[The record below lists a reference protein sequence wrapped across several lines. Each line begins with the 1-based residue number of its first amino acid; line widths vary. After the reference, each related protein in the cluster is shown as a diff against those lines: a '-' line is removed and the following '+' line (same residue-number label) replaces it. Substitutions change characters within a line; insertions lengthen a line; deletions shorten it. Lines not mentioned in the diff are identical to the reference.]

1 MRVSSLK
8 NGSCLRVALTG
19 GDGTDTS
26 PFYFGG
32 NMLVFTIIL
41 VLISWFELI
50 ATIVAEQN
58 IYLPLAMFT
67 AGVVS
72 GVGVIVCI
80 GILIGV

>member
-1 MRVSSLK
+1 
-8 NGSCLRVALTG
+8 
-19 GDGTDTS
+19 
-26 PFYFGG
+26 
-32 NMLVFTIIL
+32 MLVFTIIL

-67 AGVVS
+67 AGVVF

>member
-26 PFYFGG
+26 PFLFGG

-50 ATIVAEQN
+50 ATIVAEQS

>member
-32 NMLVFTIIL
+32 NMLVLAII
-41 VLISWFELI
+41 VALIGWFELI
-50 ATIVAEQN
+50 AAIVAEQN

-67 AGVVS
+67 AGAMF

-80 GILIGV
+80 GILTGV

>member
-1 MRVSSLK
+1 
-8 NGSCLRVALTG
+8 
-19 GDGTDTS
+19 
-26 PFYFGG
+26 
-32 NMLVFTIIL
+32 MLVFTIIL

-50 ATIVAEQN
+50 STIVAEQN